1 MKMSQISHAPVS
13 FASKSHVAFFG
24 SKKNVAANIFGKN
37 CGVKN
42 SSPDKLNMD
51 SLGML
56 GNVLKQFPTESA
68 RFLQDSLVKFCA
80 PAENPKLLEAIVPE
94 NFARIKMLNSLSASE
109 KETLRRDL
117 LYGDAP
123 EFFITLSGLKPACII
138 GESKVDLGFLKKIKN
153 DKLYGEKFDFVPIKI
168 TDGFPVIY
176 ILNKEKVL
184 ETISANKDFYI
195 MKMELDNNSSPD
207 EIYSELIK
215 QKDLYLNSHYQ
226 SGMQDIAGITL
237 GYPRYSSMMYQL
249 EKIYGDNGIKLR
261 NNPQLYRDA
270 LLGILHGENSPYK
283 NLDKSEFEKLENF
296 IKLYK
301 YSPKPG
307 NKYYKYAVLADEPEE
322 AARVSRNTTRFINE
336 FDIKNLF

>member
-1 MKMSQISHAPVS
+1 MSQISHAPVS

-153 DKLYGEKFDFVPIKI
+153 DKLYGEKFVFVVSTGLVKI
-168 TDGFPVIY
+168 EENEVLVLVETAEKPEEIDRLRAERAAVEA
-176 ILNKEKVL
+176 KE
-184 ETISANKDFYI
+184 
-195 MKMELDNNSSPD
+195 
-207 EIYSELIK
+207 
-215 QKDLYLNSHYQ
+215 
-226 SGMQDIAGITL
+226 
-237 GYPRYSSMMYQL
+237 
-249 EKIYGDNGIKLR
+249 
-261 NNPQLYRDA
+261 A
-270 LLGILHGENSPYK
+270 LLLK
-283 NLDKSEFEKLENF
+283 KSLQERRSAEMKL
-296 IKLYK
+296 
-301 YSPKPG
+301 
-307 NKYYKYAVLADEPEE
+307 
-322 AARVSRNTTRFINE
+322 ARAMSRMRAKSSIN
-336 FDIKNLF
+336 NR